1 MRFNQYLT
9 ELASGQMET
18 NWNSDD
24 LDSEPINQKLDDTLS
39 QNFLSPE
46 SGIQVIR
53 KVLHFYGLDVP
64 ALYGAD
70 PEGDEIVLEIGRF
83 GQLDMNTNIYIL
95 YYLTDDGHYEFF
107 AEVGDDARMDE
118 LMTEGEEDN
127 EEIE

>member
-18 NWNSDD
+18 NWHSDD
-24 LDSEPINQKLDDTLS
+24 LDTEPINQRLDAALS

-46 SGIQVIR
+46 SAIQVIR

-64 ALYGAD
+64 ALYGAN

-83 GQLDMNTNIYIL
+83 AQLDMSTNIYIL

-107 AEVGDDARMDE
+107 AEIGNEARMHE
-118 LMTEGEEDN
+118 LMSDSEDEED
-127 EEIE
+127 E

>member
-18 NWNSDD
+18 NWQMDD
-24 LDSEPINQKLDDTLS
+24 LDTEPINQKLDAALS

-46 SGIQVIR
+46 SAIQVIR
-53 KVLHFYGLDVP
+53 KVLHFYGLDMP

-83 GQLDMNTNIYIL
+83 AQLDMSTNIYIL

-107 AEVGDDARMDE
+107 AEIGDEARMHE
-118 LMTEGEEDN
+118 LMSDSEDEED
-127 EEIE
+127 E

>member
-18 NWNSDD
+18 NWNSDN

-83 GQLDMNTNIYIL
+83 AQLDMSTNIYIL

-107 AEVGDDARMDE
+107 AEIGDEARMQE
-118 LMTEGEEDN
+118 LMSDSEDEED
-127 EEIE
+127 E

>member
-18 NWNSDD
+18 NWNSDN
-24 LDSEPINQKLDDTLS
+24 LDSEPINQKLDATLS

-83 GQLDMNTNIYIL
+83 AQLDMSTNIYIL

-107 AEVGDDARMDE
+107 AEIGDEARMQE
-118 LMTEGEEDN
+118 LMSDSEDEED
-127 EEIE
+127 E

>member
-18 NWNSDD
+18 NWQMDD
-24 LDSEPINQKLDDTLS
+24 LDPEPINQKLDAALS

-46 SGIQVIR
+46 SAIQVIR
-53 KVLHFYGLDVP
+53 KVLHFYGLDMP
-64 ALYGAD
+64 ALYGAN

-83 GQLDMNTNIYIL
+83 GQLDMSTNIYIL

-107 AEVGDDARMDE
+107 AEVGDEARMHE
-118 LMTEGEEDN
+118 LMSDSEDEED
-127 EEIE
+127 E

>member
-1 MRFNQYLT
+1 MLFKQYLMEST
-9 ELASGQMET
+9 PGQMET

-83 GQLDMNTNIYIL
+83 AQLDMSTNIYIL

-107 AEVGDDARMDE
+107 AEIGDEARMHE
-118 LMTEGEEDN
+118 LMSDSEDEEDY
-127 EEIE
+127 E

>member
-18 NWNSDD
+18 NWQMDD
-24 LDSEPINQKLDDTLS
+24 LDPEPINQKLDAALS

-46 SGIQVIR
+46 SAIQVIR
-53 KVLHFYGLDVP
+53 KVLHFYGLDMP
-64 ALYGAD
+64 ALYGAN

-83 GQLDMNTNIYIL
+83 AQLDMSTNIYIL

-107 AEVGDDARMDE
+107 AEIGDEARMHE
-118 LMTEGEEDN
+118 LMSDSEDEED
-127 EEIE
+127 E

>member
-18 NWNSDD
+18 NWQMDD
-24 LDSEPINQKLDDTLS
+24 LDPEPINQKLDAALS

-46 SGIQVIR
+46 SAIQVIR
-53 KVLHFYGLDVP
+53 KVLHFYGLDMP
-64 ALYGAD
+64 ALYGAN

-83 GQLDMNTNIYIL
+83 GQLDMSTNIYIL

-107 AEVGDDARMDE
+107 AEIGDEARMHE
-118 LMTEGEEDN
+118 LMSDSEDEED
-127 EEIE
+127 E

>member
-18 NWNSDD
+18 NWNSDN

-83 GQLDMNTNIYIL
+83 AQLDMSTNIYIL

-107 AEVGDDARMDE
+107 AEIGDEARMNE
-118 LMTEGEEDN
+118 LMSDSEEEED
-127 EEIE
+127 E